1 LRSVDLRRVLSI
13 LLLSFLSLLVL
24 IVIAAIGLR
33 ALYFTDEKIKALAIE
48 TLSLKFNRE
57 LQIDSL
63 RLSLFSGVQMRG
75 LRIYDPPSCGAE
87 VFVKIEAVELRY
99 HLLSLLKKQLEIE
112 KVFIEKPE
120 IFLRQLSDTLWNFSD
135 LMQPPR
141 ETAAASPD
149 SAPPELPLLFVLRT
163 LELSNASAHLSGPV
177 AIDLSG
183 VNLALESLSFRS
195 SDEFSLKALLQITP
209 GDDVNL
215 SFVSISTAPELRATG
230 KFTVSLSG
238 DVASERLSTGELK
251 FGLSDLKIVSEKS
264 LPPLSA
270 GGGLR
275 YVYDMETDSL
285 DLEEVYFELNR
296 NRLLGAEVFLTSLTS
311 EPRFQ
316 LSSKRNGVE
325 LTALSELVE
334 VFLPGIQVQGQAYW
348 EDIWAR
354 GNREKIEAGM
364 TCGLRDLS
372 AQDSATGLAA
382 HDLDLRAHLEVR
394 GSPSSLDVGVGLSGD
409 FSLQRLSYSLEDS
422 VAVTVSGIGGHFA
435 AQLEAAQEGML
446 RVREATLETGIGD
459 IFGGTASFSASL
471 QAQGPALSG
480 SASIVEVQIDRL
492 PRSPVS
498 GSGGFFLDFSASN
511 FDDVV
516 CRYQLLTDSL
526 KYHLPKDSVMV
537 EPLKFSGG
545 AKLSMEEDLSRI
557 EFFDMKLTS
566 PSLLDLSA
574 SGGVYNLGQDS
585 LKFSLK
591 TEVRHNRLS
600 GFLPLEL
607 NHSLGGL
614 QLAGQTEVMTEIRG
628 RLPAGGEPELK
639 VTTDLGLTDFG
650 MMVPALDTEVRGLGG
665 ELSLSWESNRLDIE
679 GLFRL
684 DWIENYDYLVNP
696 ISDCFLSLRASLTN
710 TPGPDQSAPAEMSL
724 FLENFQLDCLSHKFG
739 LAVNGLASDLLT
751 SPVVRLNTSFD
762 FRSPEEITILPEV
775 KAKGG
780 LSLRMNLSMKDSLV
794 TVSGSAD
801 FHYLNLEMPP
811 LVSVENMSGHI
822 PFYQKLD
829 LAKMSLVQEAER
841 ASAVYASSPFNYERL
856 RAYNLHRSEHLS
868 NFKIERI
875 TAMRFSAQNL
885 EMDVSLGN
893 SGLHIPRVVGS
904 LYDGNLYGNL
914 DLDLKSLVLGGRE
927 LELEE
932 VTYRAYLQF
941 SSVNFSE
948 MTGLGETIIT
958 EEKSLTGDISLRG
971 RGLPPEGD
979 LEAEISITQVSAEVL
994 SRILDFLDPEGT
1006 DPGFAMTKT
1015 FLDQRF
1021 KVIGLIPIRFRPQWF
1036 SCPVRHG
1043 NIYPSLYAD
1052 IYSPLPF
1059 IRQLIRLPMPIR
1071 YDRIPLSVV
1080 LAQVGAR
1087 EEEF

>member
-1 LRSVDLRRVLSI
+1 LRKVDLRRIFRI
-13 LLLSFLSLLVL
+13 LLLSFLSLLIL
-24 IVIAAIGLR
+24 IVIAGVGLR
-33 ALYFTDEKIKALAIE
+33 ALYFTDQKINASAIE
-48 TLSLKFNRE
+48 TLSEKFNRE

-75 LRIYDPPSCGAE
+75 LRIYDPPSCGGE
-87 VFVKIEAVELRY
+87 VFVKMEAVELRY
-99 HLLSLLKKQLEIE
+99 RLLSLLKKQLEIE
-112 KVFIEKPE
+112 KVSIEKPE
-120 IFLRQLSDTLWNFSD
+120 IFLRQLSDTAWNFSD
-135 LMQPPR
+135 LLQPP
-141 ETAAASPD
+141 EKPLAAPPD
-149 SAPPELPLLFVLRT
+149 SAPTELPLLFVLRS
-163 LELSNASAHLSGPV
+163 LEVRNASAHLSGPV
-177 AIDLSG
+177 EINLSG

-195 SDEFSLKALLQITP
+195 PDELSLKALLQITP
-209 GDDVNL
+209 GDDINL
-215 SFVSISTAPELRATG
+215 SFVSVSTAPELRATG
-230 KFTVSLSG
+230 RLTASLSG
-238 DVASERLSTGELK
+238 EVDSENLSTGELK
-251 FGLSDLKIVSEKS
+251 FDLSDLEIIAEKS

-275 YVYDMETDSL
+275 YAYDMKKDSL

-296 NRLLGAEVFLTSLTS
+296 NRLLRAEVFLTSLTG

-316 LSSKRNGVE
+316 LSSKKNGVE
-325 LTALSELVE
+325 LAALSELVE
-334 VFLPGIQVQGQAYW
+334 VFLPGVQVQGEAYW

-354 GNREKIEAGM
+354 GSREEIEAGM
-364 TCGLRDLS
+364 TCGLRDLA
-372 AQDSATGLAA
+372 AQDSATGLTA
-382 HDLDLRAHLEVR
+382 HDIDLRANLEVK
-394 GSPSSLDVGVGLSGD
+394 GSPSNLDVGATASGD
-409 FSLQRLSYSLEDS
+409 FSLQRLSYPLENSL
-422 VAVTVSGIGGHFA
+422 AVTAGEIGGRFA
-435 AQLEAAQEGML
+435 AQLEAAREGAFKA
-446 RVREATLETGIGD
+446 REATLEAGIGD
-459 IFGGTASFSASL
+459 IFGGIASFSASL
-471 QAQGPALSG
+471 QNQRPALSG
-480 SASIVEVQIDRL
+480 SASIVGVQFDRV

-498 GSGGFFLDFSASN
+498 GSGGFSLDFSAYN
-511 FDDVV
+511 FDDIV
-516 CRYQLLTDSL
+516 CTYQLLTDSL
-526 KYHLPKDSVMV
+526 RYHLPKDSVIV
-537 EPLKFSGG
+537 EPLEFSG
-545 AKLSMEEDLSRI
+545 AARLSMEQDLSRI
-557 EFFDMKLTS
+557 ELSDMELTS
-566 PSLLDLSA
+566 AGLLNLSA
-574 SGGVYNLGQDS
+574 SGGVYDLGQDS
-585 LKFSLK
+585 LKLSLE
-591 TEVRHNRLS
+591 TEIKHNRLS
-600 GFLPLEL
+600 DFLPLEL
-607 NHSLGGL
+607 NRSLGGL
-614 QLAGQTEVMTEIRG
+614 ELAGHTEVKTEIRG
-628 RLPAGGEPELK
+628 RLPTGGEPELK

-650 MMVPALDTEVRGLGG
+650 MMVPAFNTEVRGLGG
-665 ELSLSWESNRLDIE
+665 ELNLSWESNRLDME

-710 TPGPDQSAPAEMSL
+710 TPAPDQSPPEEMSL
-724 FLENFQLDCLSHKFG
+724 FLESFQFDCLSHKFG
-739 LAVNGLASDLLT
+739 LVANGLVSDLLT
-751 SPVVRLNTSFD
+751 SPVARLSTSFD
-762 FRSPEEITILPEV
+762 FRSPEEMTILPEV
-775 KAKGG
+775 KASGG

-794 TVSGSAD
+794 TLSGSTD

-822 PFYQKLD
+822 PFYQKID

-841 ASAVYASSPFNYERL
+841 TSAMYASSPFNYERL
-856 RAYNLHRSEHLS
+856 RAYNLHRSDHLS

-927 LELEE
+927 LDLEE
-932 VTYRAYLQF
+932 ITYRAYLQF

-971 RGLPPEGD
+971 RGLPPESD

-1021 KVIGLIPIRFRPQWF
+1021 KVIGLIPIRFRPRWF

-1043 NIYPSLYAD
+1043 NLYPSLYAD

-1080 LAQVGAR
+1080 LAQVGAQ